1 MCTAFQCRNCNIGI
15 NDLMGVVDVNISRL
29 LEAKIASFKVAINEA
44 CGCYCVQHSDSQT
57 ERFKSGRK

>member
-1 MCTAFQCRNCNIGI
+1 
-15 NDLMGVVDVNISRL
+15 MGVVDVNISRL